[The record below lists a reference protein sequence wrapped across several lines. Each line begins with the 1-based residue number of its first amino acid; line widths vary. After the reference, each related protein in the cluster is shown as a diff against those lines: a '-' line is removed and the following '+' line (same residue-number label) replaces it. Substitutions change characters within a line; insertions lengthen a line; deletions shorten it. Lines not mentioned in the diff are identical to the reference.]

1 MADSA
6 RTALVGGLPVELTRL
21 VGREAELA
29 EVAEALGR
37 ERLVTLMGVGG
48 VGKTR
53 IGLRVARR
61 IRDSFP
67 AGVHFVELSGLLD
80 PELLPNAVAAVV
92 DLPEQSDA
100 DDASQLRMLISYLSD
115 KQLLIVLDTCEHL
128 ADACAR
134 FARAV
139 LQSCPGVRIL
149 ATSRRPLDAPGE
161 RLLHIAPLDAPDPD
175 GERAEAVVPVTDA
188 MELFVERAAAV
199 ARGFRLTDANR
210 TQIARLCHRL
220 DGIPL
225 AIELAAVRVRALP
238 LEQILRRLDNRFRLL
253 TGGSRAALPRHQT
266 LRTATDWS
274 HELCSAP
281 EQVLWRRLSVFA
293 GEFELSAAEEI
304 CADLPDGATGT
315 GVTGTGLAEDDVLDC
330 LIGLVDKAI
339 VLRVEDEPD
348 GPGGPA
354 GHDPSAH
361 APPGLGAA
369 PDAGRARYRMLD
381 TLREY
386 GRERL
391 RAAGEEHAYAARHRD
406 HYLALA
412 REFGGSWLTDTQ
424 VPRMLGLWRER
435 PSLRSALEF
444 CCADPGEAPAGLEM
458 ATALWGLWLGMG
470 RIVEGHYWLGRLLP
484 LCPEPGPARMHA
496 LCALGDLTLMTGH
509 HQQGLDLSDEA
520 AALAE
525 RYEDRLALG
534 YVAKNRGLYATL
546 TGDAESALKYVT
558 EARTLF
564 SALGERGREGW
575 ALATLCGAYTVAA
588 QHEMSLA
595 LYDEAISLMGR
606 GERWVQGWLHWQK
619 GCSLRGLGRLDEA
632 KQTLSTAVALALD
645 INHTQVLAFS
655 LDTLAWV
662 AAAEGRYAQAA
673 RCLGAAAELWEKFH
687 EPRLGIES
695 MHQAHREAWAE
706 TEERLGA
713 RRHRQLLDEGAALPL
728 HEAAAQAVAPARPAV
743 PSARRAPAAGNA
755 AGNWEALTARERE
768 IALLVAE
775 GLSNRSI
782 AERLVIS
789 KRTVDS
795 HLEHI
800 MGKLAYTSR
809 TQIATLARDTP
820 S

>member
-6 RTALVGGLPVELTRL
+6 RTAFAGGLPVELTRL

-61 IRDSFP
+61 IRESFP
-67 AGVHFVELSGLLD
+67 AGVHFVELSGLRD

-92 DLPEQSDA
+92 DLPEQTDA
-100 DDASQLRMLISYLSD
+100 ADAPDVPDASQLRTLISYFSD

-128 ADACAR
+128 ADACAQ

-161 RLLHIAPLDAPDPD
+161 LLLQIPPLDAPDPD
-175 GERAEAVVPVTDA
+175 AERADAGRLGSPVTDA

-210 TQIARLCHRL
+210 GQIARLCHRL

-238 LEQILRRLDNRFRLL
+238 LEEILRRLDNRFRLL

-274 HELCSAP
+274 HELCSGP
-281 EQVLWRRLSVFA
+281 EQILWRRLSVFA
-293 GEFELSAAEEI
+293 GEFELTAAEQI
-304 CADLPDGATGT
+304 CAGEDLS
-315 GVTGTGLAEDDVLDC
+315 EDDVLDC

-339 VLRVEDEPD
+339 VLRVESDDVYQSDAES
-348 GPGGPA
+348 
-354 GHDPSAH
+354 HDVSES
-361 APPGLGAA
+361 
-369 PDAGRARYRMLD
+369 DGRARYRMLD

-386 GRERL
+386 GLERL
-391 RAAGEEHAYAARHRD
+391 QAAGEEHTYAARHRD
-406 HYLALA
+406 HCLALA
-412 REFGGSWLTDTQ
+412 REFGLNWLTGAQ
-424 VPRMLGLWRER
+424 APRMRAMWRER

-444 CCADPGEAPAGLEM
+444 CCADPREAAAGLEM

-484 LCPEPGPARMHA
+484 LCPEPSPVRMRA

-509 HQQGLDLSDEA
+509 HRHGLALSDEA
-520 AALAE
+520 AGLAE
-525 RYEDRLALG
+525 AYDDRLALG

-546 TGDAESALKYVT
+546 TGDAERALKHVT

-564 SALGERGREGW
+564 AALGERDLEGW
-575 ALATLCGAYTVAA
+575 ALATLCGAYAVSA
-588 QHEMSLA
+588 QQEKSLE
-595 LYDEAISLMGR
+595 LYDEAIALMDR
-606 GERWVQGWLHWQK
+606 CERWVQGWLRWQK
-619 GCSLRGLGRLDEA
+619 GCSLWGLGRFDEA
-632 KQTLSTAVALALD
+632 KQALSTTVVLCLE

-655 LDTLAWV
+655 IDTLAWV

-673 RCLGAAAELWEKFH
+673 RCLGAAAKLWEKFH
-687 EPRLGIES
+687 EPRLDIES
-695 MHQAHREAWAE
+695 MHEAHRAAWSE
-706 TEERLGA
+706 TERALGVERC
-713 RRHRQLLDEGAALPL
+713 RQLLDEGAALPL
-728 HEAAAQAVAPARPAV
+728 QEAAAQAVAPTRA
-743 PSARRAPAAGNA
+743 SASAPRHTSAPAP

-775 GLSNRSI
+775 GLSNRRI
-782 AERLVIS
+782 AEHLVIS

-800 MGKLAYTSR
+800 MAKLGYGSR
-809 TQIATLARDTP
+809 TQIASLVRSRGEP
-820 S
+820 

>member
-6 RTALVGGLPVELTRL
+6 RTALTGGLPVELTRL
-21 VGREAELA
+21 VGRAAELT
-29 EVAEALGR
+29 EVAEALGQ

-53 IGLRVARR
+53 IGLRVARQVR
-61 IRDSFP
+61 ESFP
-67 AGVHFVELSGLLD
+67 AGVYFVELSGLRD

-92 DLPEQSDA
+92 DLPEQSAAA
-100 DDASQLRMLISYLSD
+100 DEADEADASQLRTLISYFAD
-115 KQLLIVLDTCEHL
+115 KPLLIVLDTCEHL

-134 FARAV
+134 FSRAV

-161 RLLHIAPLDAPDPD
+161 RLLQIAPLDAPDPD
-175 GERAEAVVPVTDA
+175 DERADARPPCGPATDA

-199 ARGFRLTDANR
+199 SGGFRLTDANR

-238 LEQILRRLDNRFRLL
+238 LEQILRRLDNRFSLL

-274 HELCSAP
+274 HELCSER
-281 EQVLWRRLSVFA
+281 EQILWRRLSVFA
-293 GEFELSAAEEI
+293 GEFELSAADEI
-304 CADLPDGATGT
+304 CAGS
-315 GVTGTGLAEDDVLDC
+315 GLSEDDVLDC

-339 VLRVEDEPD
+339 VLRVESDDEAAEPD
-348 GPGGPA
+348 RAEP
-354 GHDPSAH
+354 DH
-361 APPGLGAA
+361 ADA
-369 PDAGRARYRMLD
+369 PDGTCGRARYRMLD

-386 GRERL
+386 GLERL
-391 RAAGEEHAYAARHRD
+391 QAAGEEYPYAARHRD
-406 HYLALA
+406 HHLALA
-412 REFGGSWLTDTQ
+412 REFGRRWLTGGQ
-424 VPRMLGLWRER
+424 VPRMRAMWRER

-444 CCADPGEAPAGLEM
+444 CCANPQEAPAGLEM

-484 LCPEPGPARMHA
+484 LCPEPSPVRMRG

-509 HQQGLDLSDEA
+509 HRQGLDLSDEA
-520 AALAE
+520 AGLAE
-525 RYEDRLALG
+525 KYDDRLALG

-546 TGDAESALKYVT
+546 TGDAERALKHVT

-564 SALGERGREGW
+564 AAQGERALEGW

-588 QHEMSLA
+588 QPEKSLA
-595 LYDEAISLMGR
+595 LHDEAIALMDR

-619 GCSLRGLGRLDEA
+619 GCSQWGLGRFDEA
-632 KQTLSTAVALALD
+632 KRTLSTAAVLCLE

-662 AAAEGRYAQAA
+662 AAAERRYAQAA
-673 RCLGAAAELWEKFH
+673 RCLGAAAKLWEKFH
-687 EPRLGIES
+687 EPRLGIRS
-695 MHQAHREAWAE
+695 MHEAHQAAWAQAE
-706 TEERLGA
+706 RRLGP
-713 RRHRQLLDEGAALPL
+713 RRHRLLLDEGAALPL
-728 HEAAAQAVAPARPAV
+728 HEAAAQAVGPARPAL
-743 PSARRAPAAGNA
+743 PAARRAPTAN
-755 AGNWEALTARERE
+755 NWEALTARERE

-775 GLSNRSI
+775 GLSNRRI

-800 MGKLAYTSR
+800 LGKLAYASR
-809 TQIATLARDTP
+809 TQITALAHAQGRRTP
-820 S
+820 P

>member
-6 RTALVGGLPVELTRL
+6 STVLTGGLPAELTRF
-21 VGREAELA
+21 VGREAEIA
-29 EVAEALGR
+29 EVSAVLGQ

-53 IGLRVARR
+53 IGLRVARQVLP
-61 IRDSFP
+61 SFP
-67 AGVHFVELSGLLD
+67 AGVHFVELSALRD

-100 DDASQLRMLISYLSD
+100 AGERPLHSLISYFAG
-115 KQLLIVLDTCEHL
+115 KRLLIVLDTCEHL
-128 ADACAR
+128 VDACAR
-134 FARAV
+134 FAQAV
-139 LQSCPGVRIL
+139 LRSCPGVRIL

-161 RLLHIAPLDAPDPD
+161 RLLQIAPLAAPDPD
-175 GERAEAVVPVTDA
+175 GEAGGTGTADIATTDA
-188 MELFVERAAAV
+188 MELFAERAAAV
-199 ARGFRLTDANR
+199 SRGFRLTDANR
-210 TQIARLCHRL
+210 TQVARLCHRL

-238 LEQILRRLDNRFRLL
+238 LAQILRRLDNRFRLL
-253 TGGSRAALPRHQT
+253 TGGSRAAQPRHQT

-274 HELCSAP
+274 HDLCSRP

-293 GEFELSAAEEI
+293 GEFELTAAEEI
-304 CADLPDGATGT
+304 CAGAD
-315 GVTGTGLAEDDVLDC
+315 LAEEDVLDS

-339 VLRVEDEPD
+339 VLRVDTETRD
-348 GPGGPA
+348 GADTG
-354 GHDPSAH
+354 
-361 APPGLGAA
+361 
-369 PDAGRARYRMLD
+369 ARYLMLD

-386 GRERL
+386 GRERIEET
-391 RAAGEEHAYAARHRD
+391 GEQYIYAARHRD

-412 REFGGSWLTDTQ
+412 REFGARWLTGEQ
-424 VPRMLGLWRER
+424 VPRMRRTWRDR

-444 CCADPGEAPAGLEM
+444 CCASADEAPAGLEM

-484 LCPEPGPARMHA
+484 LCPEPSRVRMHA
-496 LCALGDLTLMTGH
+496 LCALADLTLMTGH

-520 AALAE
+520 AGLAE
-525 RYEDRLALG
+525 AYDDRLALG
-534 YVAKNRGLYATL
+534 YVAKNLGLFATL
-546 TGDAESALKYVT
+546 TGDAERALKHVT

-564 SALGERGREGW
+564 AELGERALEGW
-575 ALATLCGAYTVAA
+575 ASATLCGAYTVTS
-588 QHEMSLA
+588 QHERKLA
-595 LYDEAISLMGR
+595 LHAEAIALMDP

-619 GCSLRGLGRLDEA
+619 GCSLWGLGRFEKA
-632 KQTLSTAVALALD
+632 KETLRTALFMCLE

-655 LDTLAWV
+655 FDTLAWV
-662 AAAEGRYAQAA
+662 AAAEGEYERAA
-673 RCLGAAAELWEKFH
+673 RCLGTAQTLWEKFH
-687 EPRLGIES
+687 EPRLGITS
-695 MHQAHREAWAE
+695 MHEAHRAASAEAE
-706 TEERLGA
+706 SGLGVA
-713 RRHRQLLDEGAALPL
+713 RHRQLFDEGRTLPL
-728 HEAAAQAVAPARPAV
+728 HTAAALAVDPGPVADGPREADGADW
-743 PSARRAPAAGNA
+743 S
-755 AGNWEALTARERE
+755 ALTARERE

-775 GLSNRSI
+775 GLSNRQI

-800 MGKLAYTSR
+800 MGKLDYASR
-809 TQIATLARDTP
+809 TQIVTLTLAHTERE